1 MRSHLWR
8 QPDFLKLWAG
18 QTVSLFGTLIGR
30 FAFLLVAAMTL
41 NASPLEMSLLHIA
54 DMAPALLVG
63 LFAGVW
69 VDRLRRRPI
78 MIWADLGRFLLTLS
92 VPIAALLGALRIE
105 QLYLVALLVGVLATF
120 FDVAYRSYLPSL
132 VGREALVEANAR
144 LQATNAVAEVA
155 GFGLAGGLV
164 QLLTAPVAVAVDA
177 FSFLVSAVSLAL
189 IGHQE
194 PPPGPAEAQAG
205 AWAEIREGLTVLW
218 RDPVLRAFALAGGT
232 RAFFVHI
239 WVALLLLFLT
249 RELGLSP
256 FEMGLLFAIGGVSS
270 FFGALIVEP
279 ITRRFGIGPTLIAAF
294 FLYTASLTL
303 VPLAGGPHWLV
314 LLLVGLPQCLDA
326 GYVLYEVNETSVVQA
341 VAPERALGRVN
352 ASLRFVAWGS
362 MLAGSL
368 AGGVLGQTIGLRW
381 AMLIGAIAALV
392 SVVWLL
398 VSPIRTMRELPAPAL
413 AAPAG

>member
-18 QTVSLFGTLIGR
+18 QTVSIFGTLIGR
-30 FAFLLVAAMTL
+30 FAFLLIAAVTL

-78 MIWADLGRFLLTLS
+78 MIWADLGRFLLILS
-92 VPIAALLGALRIE
+92 VPAAALLGALRIE
-105 QLYLVALLVGVLATF
+105 QLYVVALLVGALATF

-132 VGREALVEANAR
+132 VRRQALVEANAR
-144 LQATNAVAEVA
+144 LQATSSVAEVA

-177 FSFLVSAVSLAL
+177 ASFLVSAVSLAL
-189 IGHQE
+189 IGHRE
-194 PPPGPAEAQAG
+194 PEPTPAEEREG
-205 AWAEIREGLTVLW
+205 TWSEVREGLGRLW
-218 RDPVLRAFALAGGT
+218 RDPVLRAFALASGT

-249 RELGLSP
+249 RELELSP
-256 FEMGLLFAIGGVSS
+256 LEIGLLFAIGGVSS
-270 FFGALIVEP
+270 FVGALIVEP
-279 ITRRFGIGPTLIAAF
+279 ITRRFGVGPTLIAAF
-294 FLYTASLTL
+294 FLYTTSLTL

-314 LLLVGLPQCLDA
+314 LLLVGLPQCFDA

-341 VAPERALGRVN
+341 VTPERALGRVN
-352 ASLRFVAWGS
+352 ASLRFVAWGA

-368 AGGVLGQTIGLRW
+368 AGGVLGETIGLRW
-381 AMLIGAIAALV
+381 AMLFGALAALV

-398 VSPIRTMRELPAPAL
+398 LSPIRTMRELPTAPAP
-413 AAPAG
+413 APAA